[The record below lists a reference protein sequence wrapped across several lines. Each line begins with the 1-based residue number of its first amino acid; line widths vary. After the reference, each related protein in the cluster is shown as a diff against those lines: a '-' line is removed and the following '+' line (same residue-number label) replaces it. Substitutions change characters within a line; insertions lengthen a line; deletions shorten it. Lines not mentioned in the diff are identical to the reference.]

1 MEIIKK
7 FAHSKDEAVDLSAK
21 GITGKTQ
28 KWFNEQFIIAGAYTA
43 PSLGNITFSGGTTVE
58 VGASLTTSQTLK
70 VTLTKADSGGYNASG
85 TKTMGFTP
93 KGGTK
98 SSQAVTPVI
107 DSGSTAT
114 GTTCALTVTSVL
126 TGKFARGANTL
137 ELVIPY
143 AAGTASKNFRL
154 ANDAKTDTGVK
165 DTSNSIKAGSLT
177 KTLSV
182 TGAYKIFHSSA
193 LAKGAVS
200 GSTAPTSATIR
211 AWSAIWESQSS
222 KTFNLTPSTAYG
234 AVAFAIPSTCSV
246 SKIVNA
252 NNQNVTSAFSTRAV
266 SIALPDGTTAAYT
279 LYYYEAAN
287 AKFAANDT
295 YSVTFAM
302 TAM

>member
-1 MEIIKK
+1 MEITQK
-7 FAHSKDEAVDLSAK
+7 FAHSKDDAVDLTAK
-21 GITGKTQ
+21 GITGKSQ

-43 PSLGNITFSGGTTVE
+43 PSLGTITFSGGTTVE
-58 VGASLTTSQTLK
+58 VGTALTTSQTLK

-93 KGGTK
+93 KGGSK
-98 SSQAVTPVI
+98 SSQAVTPAI
-107 DSGSTAT
+107 DSGSSAT
-114 GTTCALTVTSVL
+114 GSTCALTVTSVL

-193 LAKGAVS
+193 LAKGVAS
-200 GSTAPTSATIR
+200 AATAPTSATVR
-211 AWSAIWESQSS
+211 AWTAIWESQST
-222 KTFNLTPSTAYG
+222 KTFNLTPSTSYG
-234 AVAFAIPSTCSV
+234 GVAFAIPSTVSV
-246 SKIVNA
+246 SSIVNA
-252 NNQNVTSAFSTRAV
+252 NNQNVTSAFSTRTV
-266 SIALPDGTTAAYT
+266 SISLPDGTTQSYT
-279 LYYYEAAN
+279 LWYYESAN
-287 AKFAANDT
+287 AKFPANDT
-295 YSVTFAM
+295 YKVTFTTSAM
-302 TAM
+302 